1 MTNARI
7 RPDVT
12 CQHVVVATL
21 LPADFDLAS
30 LEKSEQRVVASLLDH
45 LGEGWYVVPHVPIT
59 VDGKDTEIDVVIVH
73 PARGVV
79 LLEVKGGKVGLRGGQ
94 WYQYDHPIGSPV
106 EQVKRAKHAL
116 VQRMR
121 SCGLD
126 THGLFMCHAVAL
138 PDVGEVPPEG
148 LGPDCPAEIAWCAA
162 DLAYPDLATARL
174 LHEHGPIPAERTA
187 RFLAA
192 LRPDVVLEG
201 HEGHVLQLARKQ
213 LDDETR
219 LHLSTAAALD
229 ANERVLVTG
238 GAGTGKTRLV
248 VTWARRAAKRGER
261 TLVACFNRPI
271 AEALRN
277 DLEGTGAMVGTFHD
291 LSVRLLE
298 PHGFRVGEHPTAE
311 YWRDALTTAM
321 EFHAEAI
328 GTPFD
333 TVVVDEAQDFHP
345 HWLAALQALLDPSGP
360 HRMLLAADP
369 AQALYV
375 KDWTAPAGVVVAEL
389 QYNLRNCEGVA
400 KLVQRLGGPKPLPGA
415 PYGDRVTHGFAGGP
429 KEVRKRV
436 RDALRRL
443 LDDHNV
449 PMSQIAV
456 LTTRTDMRD
465 MLRAEPPEG
474 VPLCSWEERSED
486 AVLCETVHRAK
497 GLERTAVVLVD
508 MTGQPDP
515 VVLYV
520 GASRAVASLTV
531 VGPNSVAEFLAIR

>member
-1 MTNARI
+1 
-7 RPDVT
+7 
-12 CQHVVVATL
+12 
-21 LPADFDLAS
+21 
-30 LEKSEQRVVASLLDH
+30 
-45 LGEGWYVVPHVPIT
+45 
-59 VDGKDTEIDVVIVH
+59 
-73 PARGVV
+73 
-79 LLEVKGGKVGLRGGQ
+79 
-94 WYQYDHPIGSPV
+94 
-106 EQVKRAKHAL
+106 
-116 VQRMR
+116 
-121 SCGLD
+121 
-126 THGLFMCHAVAL
+126 
-138 PDVGEVPPEG
+138 
-148 LGPDCPAEIAWCAA
+148 
-162 DLAYPDLATARL
+162 
-174 LHEHGPIPAERTA
+174 
-187 RFLAA
+187 
-192 LRPDVVLEG
+192 
-201 HEGHVLQLARKQ
+201 
-213 LDDETR
+213 
-219 LHLSTAAALD
+219 
-229 ANERVLVTG
+229 LVTG

-277 DLEGTGAMVGTFHD
+277 DLQGTGAMVGTFHD
-291 LSVRLLE
+291 LAVRLLE
-298 PHGFRVGEHPTAE
+298 PHGFRVGENPTAE

-321 EFHAEAI
+321 EFHATAI

-375 KDWTAPAGVVVAEL
+375 KDWSPPAGFVVAGL
-389 QYNLRNCEGVA
+389 QYNLRNCGGVA

-415 PYGDRVTHGFAGGP
+415 PLGERVTHGYAGGQ

-456 LTTRTDMRD
+456 LTTRTDVRD

-474 VPLCSWEERSED
+474 VPLCSWEDRAED

-531 VGPNSVAEFLAIR
+531 VGPNPVAEFLGIRS